1 LSLFGEDNDYLTD
14 VFDRMLTIEG
24 WTRNDFISFSDIGSS
39 GGEGGDCDCSS
50 DDSGGGGGGSGPTP
64 TLISGDDVDDIYQSY
79 TGTPLLDLSED
90 NMDKLLT
97 DARNAFIP
105 TREAEDGGVIP
116 GVNFYFGVAGQNGY
130 LFYDYDG
137 VGVTGVV
144 ELVGVTQFDYNWIDF
159 TGYTVG

>member
-1 LSLFGEDNDYLTD
+1 LTD
-14 VFDRMLTIEG
+14 VFDKMLTIEG

-39 GGEGGDCDCSS
+39 GGEGGDCDCPMDEGSGG
-50 DDSGGGGGGSGPTP
+50 GGGGGGSGPTP

-79 TGTPLLDLSED
+79 TGTPLLDLTEE
-90 NMDKLLT
+90 NLDKLLT
-97 DARNAFIP
+97 NARNAFNP
-105 TREAEDGGVIP
+105 TRTATDGGDIP
-116 GVNFYFGVAGQNGY
+116 DHGVNFYFGVAGQNGY